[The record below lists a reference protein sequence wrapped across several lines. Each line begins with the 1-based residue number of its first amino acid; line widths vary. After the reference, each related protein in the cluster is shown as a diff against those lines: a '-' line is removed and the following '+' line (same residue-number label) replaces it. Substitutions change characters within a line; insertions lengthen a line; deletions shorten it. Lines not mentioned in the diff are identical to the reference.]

1 MLNVPVK
8 FVDSCVNAYQQTCKR
23 ASNCLQSLI
32 QTRYVI
38 QKKRKWFGKDS
49 YSVNAFGE
57 YQLQY
62 DDNMQHILEFLLIKD
77 KISPADYQLLKFYD
91 QSLSIEE
98 VIQDILSRKTDKNT
112 IGITNL
118 EMQLL
123 NEIFLF
129 VEDESVTKEELLN
142 GFKL

>member
-23 ASNCLQSLI
+23 AANCMSTLI

-49 YSVNAFGE
+49 YSVNVFGE
-57 YQLQY
+57 YQLHY
-62 DDNMQHILEFLLIKD
+62 GDDMKHILEFLLVKD

-91 QSLSIEE
+91 QSLSVEE
-98 VIQDILSRKTDKNT
+98 VIEGILSRKTEKST

-123 NEIFLF
+123 NEISSF
-129 VEDESVTKEELLN
+129 VEDEAATKEELLN